1 MNNKL
6 DNVLEA
12 LVHLF
17 QEKKAE
23 HIVAYR
29 LNETVWI
36 TDFACVVTAKNTV
49 HAKALAEEV
58 SQQFGAIVSVSPNDF
73 YEKPNMTG
81 SAASGWIVLDLNS
94 IVVHVVTEA
103 MRDFY
108 KLDTFF
114 EKRGTAFHY

>member
-1 MNNKL
+1 MSDKL
-6 DNVLEA
+6 DNVLET

-23 HIVAYR
+23 HIIAYR
-29 LNETVWI
+29 MNDTVWI

-49 HAKALAEEV
+49 HAKAMAEEV
-58 SQQFGAIVSVSPNDF
+58 AQQFGAIASVSPKDF
-73 YEKPNMTG
+73 YDRPNVTG
-81 SAASGWIVLDLNS
+81 SAASGWIVLDMNS

-108 KLDTFF
+108 KLDAFF
-114 EKRGTAFHY
+114 EKRGVAFHY